1 MWNTNCKYII
11 SPLETMSL
19 LQNRSFFKPKSFP
32 ILKKNKQ
39 ILVIEDHNG
48 LRMMEGMFLKKYYNV
63 VTQKDGLDGII
74 WLSAGNFPDLIVL
87 DLMMPRLNGIEFL
100 INIKS
105 SGIFRDIPV
114 IIVSGELGST
124 DYMIKPFDPRQL
136 YEKIEK
142 TLASIPA

>member
-1 MWNTNCKYII
+1 M
-11 SPLETMSL
+11 
-19 LQNRSFFKPKSFP
+19 
-32 ILKKNKQ
+32 KKDKQ

-48 LRMMEGMFLKKYYNV
+48 LRMMEGMFLKKYYDV
-63 VTQKDGLDGII
+63 VTRKDGLEGII

-87 DLMMPRLNGIEFL
+87 DLIMPRLNGVEFL

-114 IIVSGELGST
+114 IIVSGDEDQLIIDRCKKLGST

-136 YEKIEK
+136 YEKIEE
-142 TLASIPA
+142 TLAANLVTQ

>member
-1 MWNTNCKYII
+1 
-11 SPLETMSL
+11 
-19 LQNRSFFKPKSFP
+19 
-32 ILKKNKQ
+32 
-39 ILVIEDHNG
+39 VIEDHNG
-48 LRMMEGMFLKKYYNV
+48 LRMMEGMFLKNYYDV

-87 DLMMPRLNGIEFL
+87 DLMMPRLSGVEFL

-114 IIVSGELGST
+114 IIVSGDEDQAIIERCKRLGST

-136 YEKIEK
+136 YERIEK
-142 TLASIPA
+142 ILSAIPASH

>member
-1 MWNTNCKYII
+1 MK
-11 SPLETMSL
+11 
-19 LQNRSFFKPKSFP
+19 NR
-32 ILKKNKQ
+32 KQ

-48 LRMMEGMFLKKYYNV
+48 LRMMEGMFLKNYYDV

-87 DLMMPRLNGIEFL
+87 DLMMPRLNGVEFL

-114 IIVSGELGST
+114 IIVSGDEDQIIIDRCKKLGST

-136 YEKIEK
+136 YERIEK
-142 TLASIPA
+142 ILNAIPA

>member
-1 MWNTNCKYII
+1 LK
-11 SPLETMSL
+11 
-19 LQNRSFFKPKSFP
+19 NR
-32 ILKKNKQ
+32 KQ

-48 LRMMEGMFLKKYYNV
+48 LRMMEGMFLKNYYDV

-87 DLMMPRLNGIEFL
+87 DLMMPRLNGLEFL

-114 IIVSGELGST
+114 IIVSGDEDQIIIDRCKKLGST

-136 YEKIEK
+136 YERIEK
-142 TLASIPA
+142 ILNAIPA

>member
-1 MWNTNCKYII
+1 M
-11 SPLETMSL
+11 
-19 LQNRSFFKPKSFP
+19 
-32 ILKKNKQ
+32 KKNKQ
-39 ILVIEDHNG
+39 VLIIEDHNG
-48 LRMMEGMFLKKYYNV
+48 LRMMEGMFLKNYYDV

-87 DLMMPRLNGIEFL
+87 DLMMPRLSGVEFL

-114 IIVSGELGST
+114 IIVSGDEDQAIIERCKRLGCT

-136 YEKIEK
+136 YERIEK
-142 TLASIPA
+142 ILTTVPA